1 MARLSMPVPV
11 RAVAEAVLRPFA
23 QVVFSRDLGP
33 GLLVLLAVATF
44 PRLLVATLAA
54 VALAAVLTLALGL
67 GATAVR
73 EGGLGCMA
81 VLTTLALGVFLPEGG
96 HPAALVAAGAVLAV
110 LFGASFQ
117 AVFAGVALPTH
128 ALPFLAATYTV
139 HLAARVLPAPA
150 VTLVLAEPWAAL
162 GPRFVAATWL
172 DVPAA
177 LLFLHG
183 AAAGVLVLAAIALH
197 SRIALGLAAL
207 GAAVAVALHVGLRSA
222 APWSAVDTTAAFNAV
237 LAAIAVGGVWF
248 VPQRSSL
255 LLGAGAAAVAC
266 LVTYALTPLCGR
278 VGLPVLSLPF
288 VVTTHLVLT
297 AMRRREHDRAP
308 RSALPGERPEETLAA
323 HLQRVRRF
331 GDAAWLPFRLPFR
344 GEWVVTQGHDGPD
357 THRGPWRHGL
367 DFEVAGPDGLHHA
380 RDGRELRDYHCYGL
394 PVLAAGAGS
403 VALVV
408 DGIPDNRPGELNLQD
423 NWGNVVVVAH
433 GVGLYS
439 VYAHLQPR
447 SIRVKLGE
455 VVAAGA
461 EVGRCGASGRA
472 ATPHLHF
479 QVQRAAALGSPTLPV
494 DFGDVVTVNGAGPEL
509 RSRVVP
515 AAGDR
520 VRPVV
525 RDEALAH
532 ALGFAPGSGL
542 ELREAASGRREIA
555 RVEVDLLG
563 RRLLRTELAALV
575 VDPYENGLVIL
586 ELQGDPRSLLR
597 EVLLAL
603 ARVPFDQAP
612 ALRWR
617 ERLSRRLLLPR
628 WLRPLADL
636 VAVVAPAIGAVDLA
650 YGARREA
657 GQLVVEGAAPGLS
670 TRAVVD
676 LGRGEHR
683 IEMEREGAR
692 TVIDLRPLEN
702 GSGRA
707 AGAGAAPAAREAP

>member
-1 MARLSMPVPV
+1 V
-11 RAVAEAVLRPFA
+11 RAVAEALLRPFA

-44 PRLLVATLAA
+44 PKLLVAALAA
-54 VALAAVLTLALGL
+54 VALAAAVTLALGL
-67 GATAVR
+67 GTAAVR

-81 VLTTLALGVFLPEGG
+81 VLTTLALGVFLPGGG
-96 HPAALVAAGAVLAV
+96 HPAALVAVGAVLAV

-139 HLAARVLPAPA
+139 HLAARVLPPPA
-150 VTLVLAEPWAAL
+150 TTLGLAEPWAAL
-162 GPRFVAATWL
+162 APRLVAATWL

-177 LLFLHG
+177 LLFVHG

-197 SRIALGLAAL
+197 SRIALALAAL
-207 GAAVAVALHVGLRSA
+207 GAAVAAALHAGLRGG

-237 LAAIAVGGVWF
+237 LAAIAIGGVWF

-255 LLGAGAAAVAC
+255 LLGAGAAAVAG
-266 LVTYALTPLCGR
+266 LVSYALQPLCGR
-278 VGLPVLSLPF
+278 LGLPVLSLPF

-297 AMRRREHDRAP
+297 ATRRREHDRAP
-308 RSALPGERPEETLAA
+308 RSAVPGERPEETLAA

-331 GDAAWLPFRLPFR
+331 GDALWLPFRLPFR

-357 THRGPWRHGL
+357 THRGAWRHGL
-367 DFEVAGPDGLHHA
+367 DFEVAGPDGRHHA
-380 RDGRELRDYHCYGL
+380 RAGEELRDYGCYGL
-394 PVLAAGAGS
+394 PVLAAGAGT

-423 NWGNVVVVAH
+423 NWGNAVVVAH

-447 SIRVKLGE
+447 SVRVKVGE
-455 VVAAGA
+455 VVTAGA

-494 DFGDVVTVNGAGPEL
+494 DFGDVVTTNGAGPVL
-509 RSRVVP
+509 RSRVIP

-542 ELREAASGRREIA
+542 ELVEPATGRREVA

-563 RRLLRTELAALV
+563 QRLLRTEAAALV
-575 VDPYENGLVIL
+575 VDPYESGLVIL
-586 ELQGDPRSLLR
+586 ELHGDPRSLLR
-597 EVLLAL
+597 DVLLAL

-617 ERLSRRLLLPR
+617 EQLSRRLLLPR
-628 WLRPLADL
+628 ALRLLADL
-636 VAVVAPAIGAVDLA
+636 VAVVAPRFGAVELA
-650 YGARREA
+650 YAARRDA
-657 GQLVVEGAAPGLS
+657 GQLVVEGTAAGLR

-676 LGRGEHR
+676 LGRGVHR
-683 IEMEREGAR
+683 VEIERVGAPR
-692 TVIDLRPLEN
+692 VIELRPL
-702 GSGRA
+702 A
-707 AGAGAAPAAREAP
+707 AGTAPAVAAGTEEAA